1 MTYLQPAHANSRK
14 RNNLY
19 SQTIAA
25 FIKIKKIK
33 KKKREIKLNY
43 YKKNKTNGTSKLAEC
58 RGRKQTLALSCPF

>member
-25 FIKIKKIK
+25 FIKKKE